1 MSANRRLALN
11 VVATYARS
19 AYALALG
26 LVTARWLLL
35 SLGQTDYG
43 LFGVVGGLVAF
54 VTYFNRLLAGAVS
67 RFYALSIGK
76 GTHAG
81 GGQEGL
87 DECRRWFSAAVSV
100 HAIVPLLLVA
110 VGYPV
115 GAYAVRHWLVIPPE
129 RVGDCLW
136 VWRLACLSAFVGMAN
151 VPFRAMFTAKQE
163 IAELTLLNFLNATLN
178 AVLLG
183 YMVTHPGDWLVRYA
197 FWHCLLAI
205 LPRLFVLARALA
217 VYPECRLRRD
227 CLWNWPDI
235 RRLATFAGWT
245 AFGAMGRILQSK
257 GMMILVNL
265 RFGPAQNA
273 AVAVATRLASRTNT
287 FAQSLVTSFSPA
299 IVSAYGADDFA
310 RMSGL
315 VRRISKLGATMVAA
329 VSVPLL
335 LEIHEVMRI
344 WLKRP
349 PADSPF
355 LCACVLVAM
364 FLDKISAGESI
375 AVGATGRIAA
385 YEIGVGVSNVLA
397 IVAAAFLFRAGVG
410 LPAVGLVMVG
420 VALFNVL
427 QRVWQADARAGVRWT
442 GWLLRVALPVSAAT
456 AAAAAAAAVP
466 RLLLPVSAWR
476 ICLTTAAC
484 EVVLLPLVWFVVV
497 DAGERAY
504 LKGKLARIRTRFTGG
519 GRGAPS

>member
-1 MSANRRLALN
+1 MTANRRIALN

-35 SLGQTDYG
+35 SLGQVDYG

-76 GTHAG
+76 GKRKG

-100 HAIVPLLLVA
+100 HAVVPLLLVA
-110 VGYPV
+110 IGYPV
-115 GAYAVRHWLVIPPE
+115 GALAVRHWLVMPAE
-129 RVGDCLW
+129 RIGDCLW

-151 VPFRAMFTAKQE
+151 VPFRAMYTAKQE

-205 LPRLFVLARALA
+205 LPRLFVLVRAIA

-235 RRLATFAGWT
+235 RRLATFAGWR
-245 AFGAMGRILQSK
+245 AFGAMGKILQTK

-265 RFGPAQNA
+265 RFGPVQNA

-299 IVSAYGADDFA
+299 IVSAYGAGDFE

-315 VRRISKLGATMVAA
+315 VRRISKLGATMVAV
-329 VSVPLL
+329 VSIPLL
-335 LEIHEVMRI
+335 LEIHAVMRI

-349 PADSPF
+349 PSDSPF
-355 LCACVLVAM
+355 LCSCVLVAM
-364 FLDKISAGESI
+364 FLDKVSAGESI
-375 AVGATGRIAA
+375 AIGATGRVAA
-385 YEIGVGVSNVLA
+385 YEMGVGVSNVLA
-397 IVAAAFLFRAGVG
+397 IAAAAVLFRAGVG
-410 LPAVGLVMVG
+410 LPAVGLALLG

-427 QRVWQADARAGVRWT
+427 QRVYHADVLAGVSCGSWF
-442 GWLLRVALPVSAAT
+442 WRVAFPVASAS

-466 RLLLPVSAWR
+466 RLMMPASAGR
-476 ICLTTAAC
+476 IALTALTC
-484 EVVLLPLVWFVVV
+484 EAVLLPLAWFVVI
-497 DAGERAY
+497 DAEERAY
-504 LKGKLARIRTRFTGG
+504 LKEKFARMRGWLAGG
-519 GRGAPS
+519 GK